1 MLKEKEIKEV
11 FVEYLNFAKIPKHIE
26 EYILESV
33 KKETEWLIP
42 YDGDHSYEHLK
53 SRINKSVK
61 KEKMTSLMRRCR
73 GHNFENSFGE
83 PQHLSLEL
91 YSNEASFVWFDI
103 DDIIYDSIKSL
114 LPISFD
120 KEDVFIMVSSNGDI
134 VPPHID
140 DFRKSGINY
149 IIESGGENVTTNH
162 YKPKKEYEHLICYP
176 RTIFLL
182 DKLDLIHGDVIKEK
196 SWFKL
201 DTKTIHSVQNI
212 NPHQQRISLT
222 ICDWDF

>member
-1 MLKEKEIKEV
+1 MNWLKPYEGDYSDD
-11 FVEYLNFAKIPKHIE
+11 YLNHR
-26 EYILESV
+26 LNNSV
-33 KKETEWLIP
+33 KKDKLS
-42 YDGDHSYEHLK
+42 GVVQK
-53 SRINKSVK
+53 FRN
-61 KEKMTSLMRRCR
+61 
-73 GHNFENSFGE
+73 HNFENSFGE
-83 PQHLSLEL
+83 PQHLSNQL
-91 YSNEASFVWFDI
+91 YPNEASFEWFDI
-103 DDIIYDSIKSL
+103 DDKIYECLKLI

-120 KEDVFIMVSSNGDI
+120 KEDVFIMASSNGDI

-162 YKPKKEYEHLICYP
+162 YKPQKEYEHLVSYP

-182 DKLDLIHGDVIKEK
+182 DKLDLIHSEVIKEK

-201 DTKTIHSVQNI
+201 NTKTIHSVQNI